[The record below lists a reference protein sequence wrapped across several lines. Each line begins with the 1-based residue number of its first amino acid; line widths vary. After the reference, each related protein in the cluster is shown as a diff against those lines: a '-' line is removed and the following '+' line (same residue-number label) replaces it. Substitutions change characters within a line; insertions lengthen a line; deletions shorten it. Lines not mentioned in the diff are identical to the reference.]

1 MKKLICG
8 LAICVFMVVSSI
20 NVFAGSFVQDAFGI
34 KYDVGGGRYLENGWA
49 WCDPAG
55 TGIGYGYYFSPA
67 GYILINTVTPDG
79 KYVDMAGRLSV
90 NGVALTKMVDKWDYE
105 LETAVYPA
113 TATPVPSVQSSFTG
127 SLASRI
133 YSKNNATV
141 TTFYLGGV
149 PQYDAIEFT
158 EGYNPYI
165 IFNSG
170 NNTSLYF
177 DLTGD
182 NLTNYDGDYVMDVY
196 VNGALVDRYAHRF
209 IELKSHSLTFAPNSN
224 IELRISALNDYWEE
238 YVRRVYIFNA
248 QFY

>member
-20 NVFAGSFVQDAFGI
+20 NVFAGSFVQDAYGI

-90 NGVALTKMVDKWDYE
+90 NGVAMTKMIDKWDYE

-113 TATPVPSVQSSFTG
+113 DATPAPAIPSAFNS

-133 YSKNNATV
+133 FYKNNATV
-141 TTFYLGGV
+141 TTYYLGGV

-158 EGYNPYI
+158 EGYNPSI
-165 IFNSG
+165 MFNSG
-170 NNTSLYF
+170 NNTSLTF

-182 NLTNYDGDYVMDVY
+182 NLTNYDGDFVMDIY
-196 VNGALVDRYAHRF
+196 VNGVLTERYSQRF
-209 IELKSHSLTFAPNSN
+209 IELQTHTILFAPNQN
-224 IELRISALNDYWEE
+224 IEFRIPVINDYYEE
-238 YVRRVYIFNA
+238 YVRRIYVFNA
-248 QFY
+248 RFN

>member
-34 KYDVGGGRYLENGWA
+34 KYDV
-49 WCDPAG
+49 
-55 TGIGYGYYFSPA
+55 
-67 GYILINTVTPDG
+67 
-79 KYVDMAGRLSV
+79 
-90 NGVALTKMVDKWDYE
+90 
-105 LETAVYPA
+105 
-113 TATPVPSVQSSFTG
+113 
-127 SLASRI
+127 
-133 YSKNNATV
+133 
-141 TTFYLGGV
+141 GGV

-224 IELRISALNDYWEE
+224 IEFRISALNDYWEE